1 MGFLDRAKQVAEQA
15 QKKLEEVQTEFNE
28 RQGERAK
35 EHQQDTPAPPAGQ
48 APPPSG
54 EPAAPPPDEP
64 AAPSPPPPPAAEE
77 ERAGQA
83 PDPFKPLDQG

>member
-28 RQGERAK
+28 RQGEGAK
-35 EHQQDTPAPPAGQ
+35 EHQQDTPAPPAGE

-54 EPAAPPPDEP
+54 EPAAPPP
-64 AAPSPPPPPAAEE
+64 PPPPAAEE
-77 ERAGQA
+77 ERPGQA